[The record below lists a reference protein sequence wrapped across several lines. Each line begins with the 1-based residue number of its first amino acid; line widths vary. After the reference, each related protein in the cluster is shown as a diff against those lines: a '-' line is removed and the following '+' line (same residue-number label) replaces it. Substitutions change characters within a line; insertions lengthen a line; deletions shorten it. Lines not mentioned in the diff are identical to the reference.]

1 MSVKR
6 YTVQY
11 ELDEDGWWVATVR
24 GVSGCH
30 TQGRTIR
37 QASERIVEALSSIL
51 DADASRY
58 HYNHDVRLPPAI
70 QALVTASAD
79 SVQKAAA
86 ATKAAEKARKA
97 AVTALQKKGIGLR
110 DAGHLLGISHAR
122 VQQISAR

>member
-86 ATKAAEKARKA
+86 ATKAAEK
-97 AVTALQKKGIGLR
+97 GIGLR